1 MGIDPDQMA
10 LGPLD
15 LHLRPKLL
23 VVLMKLNQLV
33 QIQLGQLNHLLVLE
47 RDMKLDINMVPP

>member
-15 LHLRPKLL
+15 LHLRLKLL
-23 VVLMKLNQLV
+23 VVLLKPNQLV
-33 QIQLGQLNHLLVLE
+33 QMQLGQLNHSLVLE
-47 RDMKLDINMVPP
+47 RDIKLDINLVPP